1 MLQKQ
6 VSEKMTMIERLN
18 VVGHKVSDQCSA
30 PDAILLQE
38 QLESINRRWKS
49 LVAELAARKAKY
61 VSLLFLLL

>member
-6 VSEKMTMIERLN
+6 VSEKMTMMERLN
-18 VVGHKVSDQCSA
+18 VVGRKVSDQCSP

-61 VSLLFLLL
+61 VM